1 MARHSRFTPKSTP
14 RGWCVNVPPKF
25 TASGKR
31 ERQYFK
37 SRALAEAAAKALKE
51 RKAAFGEEATIISPT
66 LAAQATE
73 AQRILEP
80 MDVSLVQAARFYADH
95 IERLQA
101 SAPLAAALEQF
112 RAAKEGRSAK
122 QVQNYRL
129 MAEDLT
135 ADFPE
140 RTLSSITGEELDAHV
155 ARHTNG
161 PAGHNQ
167 RLRLLSA
174 FWRWAAK
181 KPRGWCDPAE
191 LEAIEKQETSSGVIG
206 TLTPAEARAL
216 LATAEEHYPD
226 CALAFAVLLFTG
238 IRRQELERLDPSDF
252 TADGITVPAAS
263 AKTKRRRFIH
273 MPEPL
278 VAWLKAYPVAQTVL
292 PSDWQRKHK
301 AVRRLAG
308 WRIWSDLVKPP
319 APPDDLPSWPANAL
333 RHTAASVA
341 LARGKP
347 IETLVFEH
355 GHSGG
360 LQTLRNHY
368 IGVVSKKDA
377 EAIWNIKPRA
387 GKRR

>member
-14 RGWCVNVPPKF
+14 RGWCINVPPKF

-37 SRALAEAAAKALKE
+37 SRALAETAAKALKE
-51 RKAAFGEEATIISPT
+51 RKAAFGAEATIISPT

-73 AQRILEP
+73 AQRILAPLEA
-80 MDVSLVQAARFYADH
+80 SLVDAARFYAAH
-95 IERLQA
+95 VER
-101 SAPLAAALEQF
+101 SRSSVPLALALEQF

-129 MAEDLT
+129 MAEDLNE
-135 ADFPE
+135 DFPE
-140 RTLSSITGEELDAHV
+140 RSLSSITGEDLDAHIE
-155 ARHTNG
+155 RHTNG

-174 FWRWAAK
+174 FWRWAAR

-191 LEAIEKQETSSGVIG
+191 LEVIEKQETSSGIIG
-206 TLTPAEARAL
+206 TLTPTEAATL
-216 LATAEEHYPD
+216 LATAEKHHSD

-252 TADGITVPAAS
+252 TSDGITIPAAS

-278 VAWLKAYPVAQTVL
+278 AAWLKAYPLANTVL
-292 PSDWQRKHK
+292 PTDWQRKHK

-308 WRIWSDLVKPP
+308 WRIWSDLVEPSAPP
-319 APPDDLPSWPANAL
+319 AELPPWPPNAL

-360 LQTLRNHY
+360 LQVLRNHY

-377 EAIWNIKPRA
+377 EAIWSIRPSR
-387 GKRR
+387 